1 MRSSSSG
8 RRGCF
13 LKPCSPDTLKRTVH
27 ELRDRASKP
36 QKPRDPLGNVT
47 VSVLAE
53 RIADEFKRGLVDA
66 LEGSPAAQVT
76 LGEGHD
82 VLAAVWGAVARV
94 RELVTLRSGGDL
106 RFQPTGPEGAVPLA
120 SWSAE
125 ERRAGE
131 RGSREARSGEGVSLN
146 GRRIVVADDDPAV
159 VWFMAGLLKAVGVEV
174 IEAHDGKQAL
184 ELAYSH
190 LPDAVISDVLM
201 PKLDGFSLCH
211 EIKRDVAVRDVP
223 VILLS
228 WKEDLLQRL
237 RELGADADGYL
248 RKEAAAS
255 AVVERVREVLHS
267 RARIEER
274 MRAGGEVR
282 GRLDGLTPRLVLEL
296 ACRAESDLRISLRDA
311 AFLYEVQIRHGAMR
325 SVTRSAPDGSFVRG
339 APVLSSLLGVSAG
352 RFVVEPDSSPCRAE
366 FTGDLL
372 RGACAADC
380 PGALARSRR
389 SPSARSC
396 GSSTSSSIA
405 SSSRR
410 TSRARRSRR
419 RA

>member
-1 MRSSSSG
+1 MR
-8 RRGCF
+8 
-13 LKPCSPDTLKRTVH
+13 V
-27 ELRDRASKP
+27 EASETA
-36 QKPRDPLGNVT
+36 DPLGNVT

-53 RIADEFKRGLVDA
+53 RIATEFKWGLVDA
-66 LEGSPAAQVT
+66 LEGSPSAQVT

-120 SWSAE
+120 SYRSE

-184 ELAYSH
+184 ELAYSNF
-190 LPDAVISDVLM
+190 PDAVISDVLM

-267 RARIEER
+267 RA
-274 MRAGGEVR
+274 A
-282 GRLDGLTPRLVLEL
+282 
-296 ACRAESDLRISLRDA
+296 SKS
-311 AFLYEVQIRHGAMR
+311 
-325 SVTRSAPDGSFVRG
+325 
-339 APVLSSLLGVSAG
+339 
-352 RFVVEPDSSPCRAE
+352 
-366 FTGDLL
+366 
-372 RGACAADC
+372 ACAQAARC
-380 PGALARSRR
+380 AVGSMALR
-389 SPSARSC
+389 PVSC
-396 GSSTSSSIA
+396 
-405 SSSRR
+405 SSSR
-410 TSRARRSRR
+410 A
-419 RA
+419 APKAI